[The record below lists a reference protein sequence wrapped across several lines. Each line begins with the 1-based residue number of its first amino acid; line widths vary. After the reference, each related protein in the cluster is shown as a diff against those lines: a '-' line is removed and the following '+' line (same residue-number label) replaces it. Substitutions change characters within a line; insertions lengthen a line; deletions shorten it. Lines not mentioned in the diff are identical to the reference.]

1 MMVRAILGGEE
12 STNLDAHV
20 FVLGSEP
27 ENEGD
32 PEGHNDNFLIS
43 ALSLFTALLIW
54 LFTLSVIRLRLEII
68 DDDEFEDSTNS
79 SVRFDGN

>member
-1 MMVRAILGGEE
+1 VMVRAILGGEE

-43 ALSLFTALLIW
+43 ALSLIYRSPNLVVYTISY
-54 LFTLSVIRLRLEII
+54 T
-68 DDDEFEDSTNS
+68 T
-79 SVRFDGN
+79 